1 MSIEEQTVEEL
12 EKQLVG
18 FDKKYPT
25 VESLY
30 NFDYDNNEMLYKPEV
45 FEVYVEIFNKLSNEC
60 IH

>member
-1 MSIEEQTVEEL
+1 MSIEEQVTEEL
-12 EKQLVG
+12 ERQLVG
-18 FDKKYPT
+18 FDKEYPT